1 MRHCFRPTLL
11 GLAIT
16 LSGCGHDA
24 PAPARTPAPSAPP
37 IPVST
42 FAALLTV
49 PAGQLTRLLNTMTE
63 HQIADLRDQPV
74 NCGFSQCRLDLQA
87 IRSGSAS
94 ISAGDG
100 VLSVTMPFETHAK
113 LSGKGL
119 LSFLGAQ
126 AQGRGRVLAHARLAI
141 SPDMQLHAET
151 GGTVDLDDGHL
162 RLGPIVTNV
171 APIWNHNQAAF
182 SQPLWRSMDK
192 QIGRLPL
199 KAAIAKFWAAAFRP
213 IKVAK
218 SPVAWLVLRPKQL
231 SVSQPSLRNGAV
243 AISLGVGAQA
253 HVAVQEAPPD
263 NVPAPLP
270 LADTHAAPSDAFS
283 FSVPVML
290 SYEEAAR
297 LARATLEKKP
307 LHLSG
312 LTLKFSG
319 LSILPSGQ
327 DIVVFTRFC
336 ADPDWDPFGWFA
348 SCAGV
353 YLRGRPVFESAR
365 KTVRIVNLHYDIDSA
380 NLMFR
385 AMRTVSGAA
394 FISALQ
400 SHLVFPQADRIDRLE
415 RQVAA
420 LLARPEGR
428 EFVVSAKLETFGDPV
443 FTWTKDGFLAVFA
456 ARGKSAVSLNL

>member
-1 MRHCFRPTLL
+1 
-11 GLAIT
+11 
-16 LSGCGHDA
+16 
-24 PAPARTPAPSAPP
+24 
-37 IPVST
+37 
-42 FAALLTV
+42 
-49 PAGQLTRLLNTMTE
+49 
-63 HQIADLRDQPV
+63 
-74 NCGFSQCRLDLQA
+74 
-87 IRSGSAS
+87 
-94 ISAGDG
+94 
-100 VLSVTMPFETHAK
+100 MPFETHAK

-270 LADTHAAPSDAFS
+270 LADTHAAP
-283 FSVPVML
+283 
-290 SYEEAAR
+290 
-297 LARATLEKKP
+297 
-307 LHLSG
+307 
-312 LTLKFSG
+312 
-319 LSILPSGQ
+319 
-327 DIVVFTRFC
+327 
-336 ADPDWDPFGWFA
+336 
-348 SCAGV
+348 
-353 YLRGRPVFESAR
+353 
-365 KTVRIVNLHYDIDSA
+365 
-380 NLMFR
+380 
-385 AMRTVSGAA
+385 
-394 FISALQ
+394 
-400 SHLVFPQADRIDRLE
+400 
-415 RQVAA
+415 
-420 LLARPEGR
+420 
-428 EFVVSAKLETFGDPV
+428 
-443 FTWTKDGFLAVFA
+443 
-456 ARGKSAVSLNL
+456 